1 MDAVTAEEAG
11 ESGLADSILREF
23 GGAVILY
30 DGECPV
36 CGEYLNLLKIREL
49 VDEVRLVNARTRPDL
64 VDGLRAAGY
73 EINDGI
79 VLAHQGGIVYGASAL
94 SVIAQLGESE
104 RTINR
109 ASAAVFRVPLIGEIF
124 YVVLKAGRKL
134 LLRLLGRDLI

>member
-1 MDAVTAEEAG
+1 VTAEEGG

-30 DGECPV
+30 DGACPV

-94 SVIAQLGESE
+94 SVIAELGASE
-104 RTINR
+104 RSINR
-109 ASAAVFRVPLIGEIF
+109 ASAAVFRLPLIGEIF